1 MKSEKKIRETIE
13 LAKNRIKMYK
23 INEDEAN
30 VLRWNDFVETLE
42 WVLEEQ

>member
-30 VLRWNDFVETLE
+30 ILRWNDFVETLE